1 MGDLLPFIK
10 SHSLYSKTRSEA
22 TKGHKKHKTFT
33 EPIRLFLFS
42 FVLFV
47 PFVAKMRSIL
57 RSLLL
62 AVLAAYLIA
71 AIHSIL
77 AFVNKRRTLQRV
89 AEWSIVA
96 GFVLHTCALI
106 ADWAIDGHYPLFG
119 LREALSFLAWALV
132 ALYALVRYR
141 YPTQAVGAFTMP
153 LISALT
159 FVALIMGTNTS
170 NTPASFSATWLFPIH
185 TTLLIFAYAAFFI
198 VFMASVMYLLQER
211 ALKLKT
217 FGASFH
223 RLPALT
229 TVNALATS
237 ASALGLTLLTL
248 GIATGMF
255 WSSARSGRFW
265 NNDPKEIFALI
276 TWLLYFGLTVYR
288 STANWRGRSAAW
300 LGVVGFGLVLLT
312 FIGAPFLGGYHVFK

>member
-1 MGDLLPFIK
+1 M
-10 SHSLYSKTRSEA
+10 
-22 TKGHKKHKTFT
+22 
-33 EPIRLFLFS
+33 
-42 FVLFV
+42 LFV

-62 AVLAAYLIA
+62 AVVAAYLIA

-77 AFVNKRRTLQRV
+77 AFVNKRRSLQRV
-89 AEWSIVA
+89 AEWSIII
-96 GFVLHTCALI
+96 GFVLHTVALMT
-106 ADWAIDGHYPLFG
+106 DWAVDGHYPLFG

-159 FVALIMGTNTS
+159 FVALLMGS
-170 NTPASFSATWLFPIH
+170 HSDTPASFSATWLFPIH

-211 ALKLKT
+211 ELKLKT
-217 FGASFH
+217 FGAIFH
-223 RLPALT
+223 RLPSLT

-237 ASALGLTLLTL
+237 AAALGLTLLTL
-248 GIATGMF
+248 GIATGMI
-255 WSSARSGRFW
+255 WSSTRSGRIW
-265 NNDPKEIFALI
+265 HNDPKEIFAVL
-276 TWLLYFGLTVYR
+276 TWLLYFVLTIYR

-300 LGVVGFGLVLLT
+300 LGVVGFGLVLMT
-312 FIGAPFLGGYHVFK
+312 FFGAPFLGGYHVFG